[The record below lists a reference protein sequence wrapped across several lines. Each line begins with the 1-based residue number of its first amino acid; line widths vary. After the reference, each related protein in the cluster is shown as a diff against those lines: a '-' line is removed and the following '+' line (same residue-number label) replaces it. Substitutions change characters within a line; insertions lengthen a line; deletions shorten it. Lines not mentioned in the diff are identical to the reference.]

1 MTMTTPH
8 LHNTASPTSG
18 RKPAAGGG
26 WLAAVRRYLAVIAV
40 GNLLW
45 EFAQLPLYT
54 IWYEGSLEEILFAVV
69 HCTCGNVLITTLTLL
84 GHPPIAAAP
93 PWPTARF
100 PAGTPPHSADLT
112 LPAQRRAGSLQPV
125 GAGSPPCAAIWRSS
139 QSVISCGSSPSC
151 RSTPSG
157 TKGAWRRSSLPL
169 SIALAVMS
177 SSPA

>member
-54 IWYEGSLEEILFAVV
+54 IRYDGSMEEILFAVV
-69 HCTCGNVLITTLTLL
+69 HCTGGDVLIAHLTLIGEL
-84 GHPPIAAAP
+84 ILHGDPR
-93 PWPTARF
+93 WPTARLHAV
-100 PAGTPPHSADLT
+100 PQPSITAGTPS
-112 LPAQRRAGSLQPV
+112 QPFNNYH
-125 GAGSPPCAAIWRSS
+125 
-139 QSVISCGSSPSC
+139 
-151 RSTPSG
+151 TPR
-157 TKGAWRRSSLPL
+157 TR
-169 SIALAVMS
+169 
-177 SSPA
+177 

>member
-54 IWYEGSLEEILFAVV
+54 IWYEGSMEEILFAVV
-69 HCTCGNVLITTLTLL
+69 HCTGGDVLIASMTLL
-84 GHPPIAAAP
+84 GALILAGDPRWPQARLPSVASLAITGGLTSPTSTDCPHTESRGLWAFTQPIP
-93 PWPTARF
+93 QIP
-100 PAGTPPHSADLT
+100 
-112 LPAQRRAGSLQPV
+112 
-125 GAGSPPCAAIWRSS
+125 
-139 QSVISCGSSPSC
+139 
-151 RSTPSG
+151 
-157 TKGAWRRSSLPL
+157 
-169 SIALAVMS
+169 
-177 SSPA
+177 